1 MNTVTNASPELL
13 SPQELPPNDD
23 TKTDAAPLAPSR
35 RSNGKR
41 LFVGLFTVTL
51 GLALVWVL
59 RFSADSAAPSISTD
73 ASSTDV
79 ISTVPAPAA
88 LAVRPVMAAEAHW
101 PLTLNAVGS
110 IAAWQEVV
118 IGAEIG
124 GQRLARLLV
133 DIGDEVHEGQL
144 LAELSKGT
152 LEAQLNASR
161 AALRE
166 AEVAAADERRT
177 AARMQALKNT
187 VALSA
192 QEIDRAVAAAEAAQ
206 ARLLAARAQVEADT
220 LRLAYTEVRA
230 PDDGIISARTAVEGT
245 LIQPGAEILRLQRQ
259 GRLEWRAELSGL
271 DLIHVVPGQAVR
283 IALTHAQFV
292 EGRVRNVSPQV
303 DPQSRTGIVYVDLD
317 LNAHVRAGQVSAGQV
332 RAGLFARGEI
342 RLDERPVLTLPES
355 AVLLRDGFSYVFRL
369 EGDTVRQQKVTL
381 GARRDGR
388 VEVRD
393 GLTPGTAVVESGV
406 AFLSDGV
413 TVRVVTDTPSSA
425 APLSTASSNPA
436 IQTPHSKQGAR

>member
-1 MNTVTNASPELL
+1 MNTAATSSPEL
-13 SPQELPPNDD
+13 SAPKELPSNYD
-23 TKTDAAPLAPSR
+23 TATDGRPDTPSG
-35 RSNGKR
+35 RSVGKR
-41 LFVGLFTVTL
+41 LFAWLLAVTV
-51 GLALVWVL
+51 GLALVWML
-59 RFSADSAAPSISTD
+59 RISADSAASSVST
-73 ASSTDV
+73 AA
-79 ISTVPAPAA
+79 APAA
-88 LAVRPVMAAEAHW
+88 LTVRTVMTAEAHW

-133 DIGDEVHEGQL
+133 DIGDEVRQGQL

-152 LEAQLNASR
+152 LEAELNASR

-166 AEVAAADERRT
+166 AEVAAADDRRSAERV
-177 AARMQALKNT
+177 QALQGT

-192 QEIDRAVAAAEAAQ
+192 QEVDRAVAAAEAAQ

-220 LRLAYTEVRA
+220 LRLAYTQVRA
-230 PDDGIISARTAVEGT
+230 PDDGIISARTAVEGA
-245 LIQPGAEILRLQRQ
+245 LIPPGAEILRLQRQ

-317 LNAHVRAGQVSAGQV
+317 LNAHVRAGQVRAGQV

-413 TVRVVTDTPSSA
+413 TVRVVTDTSA
-425 APLSTASSNPA
+425 LTAPPSTAYSNSASSDA
-436 IQTPHSKQGAR
+436 VF

>member
-1 MNTVTNASPELL
+1 M
-13 SPQELPPNDD
+13 
-23 TKTDAAPLAPSR
+23 
-35 RSNGKR
+35 
-41 LFVGLFTVTL
+41 
-51 GLALVWVL
+51 L
-59 RFSADSAAPSISTD
+59 RISADSAASSVST
-73 ASSTDV
+73 AA
-79 ISTVPAPAA
+79 APAT
-88 LAVRPVMAAEAHW
+88 LTVRPVMAAEAHW

-133 DIGDEVHEGQL
+133 DIGDEVRQGQL

-152 LEAQLNASR
+152 LEAELNASR

-166 AEVAAADERRT
+166 AEVAAADDRRSAERV
-177 AARMQALKNT
+177 QALQGT

-192 QEIDRAVAAAEAAQ
+192 QEVDRAVAAAEAAQ

-220 LRLAYTEVRA
+220 LRLVYTQVRA
-230 PDDGIISARTAVEGT
+230 PDDGIISARTAVEGA
-245 LIQPGAEILRLQRQ
+245 LIPPGAEILRLQRQ

-317 LNAHVRAGQVSAGQV
+317 LNAHVRAGQVRAGQV

-342 RLDERPVLTLPES
+342 RLGERPVLTLPES
-355 AVLLRDGFSYVFRL
+355 AVLLRDGFSYVFLL

-393 GLTPGTAVVESGV
+393 GLAPGTAVVESGV

-413 TVRVVTDTPSSA
+413 TVRMVTDIPASA
-425 APLSTASSNPA
+425 APLSAASSSPA
-436 IQTPHSKQGAR
+436 IQTPHPKQGAR